1 MITIGT
7 RVQVVAPNDRPTVGR
22 TGAVIQG
29 MFLPDTWLVKPDSKF
44 GTRQTYVYHE
54 DELEEVK

>member
-7 RVQVVAPNDRPTVGR
+7 RVQVVAPNDRPTVERIGV
-22 TGAVIQG
+22 VIQG
-29 MFLPDTWLVKPDSKF
+29 MFLPDTWLVKLDRKF

>member
-7 RVQVVAPNDRPTVGR
+7 RVQVVSPNDRPTVGR

-29 MFLPDTWLVKPDSKF
+29 MFLSDTWLVKLDHKF